1 MKLEFSK
8 PTSRKRENSFQGD
21 LVKELED
28 IYPDSY
34 VYPNDGGSIQGFPDI
49 TILHH
54 SGKWATL
61 ECKKSKNEPYQPNQ
75 KYYVDDMSKKAFSAV
90 IFPENKK
97 EILDGLHKSLEPC
110 RKTRVP
116 KSK

>member
-1 MKLEFSK
+1 MEM
-8 PTSRKRENSFQGD
+8 KRENKFQSE
-21 LVKELED
+21 LVKELEEL
-28 IYPDSY
+28 YPDSY
-34 VYPNDGGSIQGFPDI
+34 VIPNDGNTIQGFPDI

-54 SGKWATL
+54 SNRWATL
-61 ECKKSKNEPYQPNQ
+61 ECKKSEDEPFQPNQ
-75 KYYVDDMSKKAFSAV
+75 EYYIDDMSKKAFSAV

-97 EILDGLHKSLEPC
+97 EILDGLHKSLEPN